1 MKTKKEAAEYLGIST
16 RQLEN
21 YAKQGKL
28 SVCYGRGP
36 TGDQAV
42 YDEKELRKL
51 RAELDTRRAPRPAVV
66 SESDESPE
74 QEPRSLARLSDVAPL
89 AFLQQIAATIR
100 EGQKAPASASVGE
113 KIMLTLAD
121 ASALTSLSKGFLTD
135 AIHEKKLRA
144 QKLGRGWKIKR
155 TDLDAFVKK
164 L

>member
-28 SVCYGRGP
+28 SVRYERGP

-42 YDEKELRKL
+42 YDEKELRQL

-66 SESDESPE
+66 PESDESHE

-135 AIHEKKLRA
+135 AIHKKKLRA